1 MSERDHMN
9 FTPDYGEYSPDT
21 VLEDYR
27 NADGEAQSAP
37 GPERAS
43 DRSRQKPSSS
53 LENALRAAMSQ
64 YRQDPPAPAASA
76 PQSENASAES
86 ESQQDETAEVGQD
99 DSADLPGEPQD
110 AQSETVSDKESE
122 TSSPQPRKQAQISP
136 DGIITLDMDL
146 PWGTAPARQSARSAK
161 TARPARFEDYVR
173 REAEATGVFP
183 AYRDTP
189 ETVRNTPET
198 PTRPESRDS
207 EPPIRVAQKRPAAEK
222 HAAKEPTQD
231 AERPAPEN
239 QRFRRE
245 QPVPEEARPRRTLR
259 QLLTDEDETQ
269 ELDEQDDF
277 QESEEGAEQPA
288 SRLERLLRPIVRQA
302 ATFIAK
308 REMRRAE
315 AAKWPDPVEEPEEP
329 ELPPKKAG
337 KFYAQQLHPLRFR
350 CRVCLFLCVVL
361 AWISLQLPMAGMLGQ
376 STAVQA
382 GACLILTLS
391 VMVAALDIVAA
402 GMRQLFDLH
411 PGAESLAVLGSMFSC
426 IDALLVMLG
435 YGDSLPFCAVGA
447 FSLSAALWGE
457 RRYCLGQTRTLRVAS
472 FSKAASVVS
481 GENGEQPYLIRSQ
494 RGPEGIV
501 RRSEQPD
508 MCQSIYA
515 TAAPILLVACL
526 ILAVLASLSDGSR
539 FLHNLSAML
548 SVSAS
553 FTAFLSFPL
562 PYSVTAKRLQSSGAA
577 VAGYAGCTSIGK
589 NKRLVITDEDLFP
602 AGTVRLNLINIQEGT
617 FVPKVISSTYS
628 LLEASGS
635 GLTGVFQELMQRRGY
650 VSLPIEEFQ
659 CHEGGGLSGLVRG
672 ERVLVGSAGFM
683 NLMGIRLPQNMTT
696 KNTICTAINQELV
709 AVFTLEYTPTSSVQD
724 ALVTLLQGQTQPV
737 FAIRDFNITP
747 LMIRQLF
754 RMPTDNFNFPSFQ
767 DRYRIAATT
776 EKEDSP
782 IAAIVSRGGMGP
794 MVDAV
799 EAGRRLYNTCRIG
812 VILSL
817 VGSITG
823 LLILFLLFR
832 VGSYDTATVGNVL
845 SYMLLWA
852 MPVAFLS
859 LGQGR

>member
-1 MSERDHMN
+1 
-9 FTPDYGEYSPDT
+9 
-21 VLEDYR
+21 
-27 NADGEAQSAP
+27 
-37 GPERAS
+37 
-43 DRSRQKPSSS
+43 
-53 LENALRAAMSQ
+53 
-64 YRQDPPAPAASA
+64 
-76 PQSENASAES
+76 
-86 ESQQDETAEVGQD
+86 
-99 DSADLPGEPQD
+99 
-110 AQSETVSDKESE
+110 
-122 TSSPQPRKQAQISP
+122 
-136 DGIITLDMDL
+136 
-146 PWGTAPARQSARSAK
+146 
-161 TARPARFEDYVR
+161 
-173 REAEATGVFP
+173 EATGVFP
-183 AYRDTP
+183 AYRDAP
-189 ETVRNTPET
+189 ETARNTPET
-198 PTRPESRDS
+198 PTRPQSRDS
-207 EPPIRVAQKRPAAEK
+207 EPQVSVAQKRPAAEQP
-222 HAAKEPTQD
+222 AAKEPSQTAKRQP
-231 AERPAPEN
+231 AKRPAPEN
-239 QRFRRE
+239 QRPRQD
-245 QPVPEEARPRRTLR
+245 QPAPEEARPRRTLR

-269 ELDEQDDF
+269 EIDEQDNFRD
-277 QESEEGAEQPA
+277 SEEDAEQPA

-315 AAKWPDPVEEPEEP
+315 AAKWPDPVDVTEEP

-337 KFYAQQLHPLRFR
+337 KFYAQHLHPLRFR

-391 VMVAALDIVAA
+391 VMVAALDIVAV

-411 PGAESLAVLGSMFSC
+411 PGAESLAVLGAMFSC
-426 IDALLVMLG
+426 IDAMLVMLG

-494 RGPEGIV
+494 RGPEGVV

-515 TAAPILLVACL
+515 TVSPFLLAACL
-526 ILAVLASLSDGSR
+526 VLAVFASLSDGSR

-577 VAGYAGCTSIGK
+577 VAGYAGCASIGK

-650 VSLPIEEFQ
+650 TSLPIEEFQ

-776 EKEDSP
+776 EQEDSP

-817 VGSITG
+817 VGSVTG

-852 MPVAFLS
+852 MPVALLS